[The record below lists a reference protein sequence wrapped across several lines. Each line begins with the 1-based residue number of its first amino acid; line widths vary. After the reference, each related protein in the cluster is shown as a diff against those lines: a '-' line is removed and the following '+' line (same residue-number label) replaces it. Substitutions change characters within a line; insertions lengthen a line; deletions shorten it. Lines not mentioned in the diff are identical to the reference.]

1 MAQVLLLHAVQ
12 LIHCNPFA
20 ASKFVVRLLQAM
32 RLTMAQVLLL
42 QAVQLIHCNPF
53 AASKF
58 VVLLLQA
65 MRLTMVQVLM
75 NSKGLAMNPLQ
86 SLYYVSP
93 ACLICLLVP
102 FCKWLDARE
111 GQRVWDQACAVTK
124 SVECFE
130 TLYLLAPSCKWL
142 HTCKD

>member
-1 MAQVLLLHAVQ
+1 MMHSLLTWWCCCAVLLL
-12 LIHCNPFA
+12 
-20 ASKFVVRLLQAM
+20 QALVFLM
-32 RLTMAQVLLL
+32 L